1 MNEHA
6 NGRSRI
12 LIVDDVN
19 ENLHALMNILRDDY
33 VISAATSGEKALEI
47 AQRQPQPE
55 LILLDIKMPGL
66 DGIEVA
72 KILHEMN
79 IPVILLTAYTEQNI
93 IRRAEKVSVYG
104 YLTKPI
110 SEKDILPTIQIAYS
124 RWKEMQNV
132 RAELKETKKKLDGQ
146 SQLNHAK
153 SILAGKHDL
162 NELEAHKMLLHKAM
176 ENRISNIEMAKKI
189 IAEDKSQKKSK
200 QKDEQK

>member
-1 MNEHA
+1 MSGLSILVAEDESLIRLDIVEMLEQAGHDICA
-6 NGRSRI
+6 EVGNG
-12 LIVDDVN
+12 V
-19 ENLHALMNILRDDY
+19 
-33 VISAATSGEKALEI
+33 KAVEMAKKMHPDLAI
-47 AQRQPQPE
+47 
-55 LILLDIKMPGL
+55 LDIKMPGL

-124 RWKEMQNV
+124 RWKEMQNI

>member
-1 MNEHA
+1 MSGLSILVAEDESLIRLDIVEMLEQAGHDICA
-6 NGRSRI
+6 EVGNG
-12 LIVDDVN
+12 V
-19 ENLHALMNILRDDY
+19 
-33 VISAATSGEKALEI
+33 KAVEMAKKMHPDLAI
-47 AQRQPQPE
+47 
-55 LILLDIKMPGL
+55 LDIKMPGL